1 MKRLAWCLL
10 YGFAGLA
17 QAAINDVT
25 FHGTLVSPPACTI
38 SDGKTI
44 EVEFRNVII
53 DNINGDNFRQDVPYT
68 ITCDPD
74 VRDDAWEMS
83 LTWTG
88 SQTPYDDSAIET
100 DVSGLLLNQPFH
112 RYFADFLA
120 LWSMDNRVLLNLA
133 SPRHQLAKQ
142 RLVLLAKC
150 CFLFH
155 LTVSISNFPT
165 VYPTRS
171 TIDRFKRIFP
181 HSPRVNADLSSSS
194 WQTSRRNYC
203 DHALEEY
210 VDKIFVDEA
219 VNELQTIQDM
229 LRWSVSRFSAANIW
243 YGHGTDNPWDEAVQ
257 LVLPSLYLPLD
268 IPEDMRTARL
278 TSSEKHR
285 IVERVIRR
293 VNERIPVAYL
303 TNKAWFCGH
312 EFYVD
317 ERVLVPRSPIGELI
331 NNKFAGLISK
341 QPQHILDM
349 CTGSGCIA
357 IACAYAFPEAE
368 VDAVDISPDAL
379 AVAEQNIE
387 EHGLIHNV
395 IPIRSDL
402 FRDLPKVQYDLI
414 VTNPPYVDA
423 EDMSDLPNEYRHE
436 PELGLASGTDGLKL
450 TRRILGNAAD
460 YLADDGVLICE
471 VGNSMVHL
479 MEQYPDVPF
488 TWLEFDNGGDG
499 VFMLTKEQ
507 LIAAREHFAIY
518 KD

>member
-1 MKRLAWCLL
+1 MKRFALCLFGC
-10 YGFAGLA
+10 YCGIA
-17 QAAINDVT
+17 QAADSDIT
-25 FHGTLVSPPACTI
+25 FHGTLVSPPACAI
-38 SDGKTI
+38 SDGKTV
-44 EVEFRNVII
+44 EVEFRDVII
-53 DNINGDNFRQDVPYT
+53 DNINGNNFRQNVPYT

-74 VRDDAWEMS
+74 VRDDAWEMTLS
-83 LTWTG
+83 WTG
-88 SQTPYDDSAIET
+88 SQTSYDNAAIET
-100 DVSGLLLNQPFH
+100 NVTGLG
-112 RYFADFLA
+112 
-120 LWSMDNRVLLNLA
+120 
-133 SPRHQLAKQ
+133 
-142 RLVLLAKC
+142 
-150 CFLFH
+150 
-155 LTVSISNFPT
+155 I
-165 VYPTRS
+165 
-171 TIDRFKRIFP
+171 
-181 HSPRVNADLSSSS
+181 
-194 WQTSRRNYC
+194 
-203 DHALEEY
+203 
-210 VDKIFVDEA
+210 
-219 VNELQTIQDM
+219 ELQTIQDM

-303 TNKAWFCGH
+303 TNRAWFCGH

>member
-1 MKRLAWCLL
+1 MLIYRRL
-10 YGFAGLA
+10 
-17 QAAINDVT
+17 
-25 FHGTLVSPPACTI
+25 HGTLAA
-38 SDGKTI
+38 
-44 EVEFRNVII
+44 EFIAE
-53 DNINGDNFRQDVPYT
+53 
-68 ITCDPD
+68 C
-74 VRDDAWEMS
+74 
-83 LTWTG
+83 
-88 SQTPYDDSAIET
+88 
-100 DVSGLLLNQPFH
+100 
-112 RYFADFLA
+112 
-120 LWSMDNRVLLNLA
+120 
-133 SPRHQLAKQ
+133 
-142 RLVLLAKC
+142 
-150 CFLFH
+150 
-155 LTVSISNFPT
+155 
-165 VYPTRS
+165 
-171 TIDRFKRIFP
+171 
-181 HSPRVNADLSSSS
+181 
-194 WQTSRRNYC
+194 
-203 DHALEEY
+203 ALEDV

-219 VNELQTIQDM
+219 VNELHTIQDM
-229 LRWSVSRFSAANIW
+229 LRWAVSRFSAANIW

-331 NNKFAGLISK
+331 NNQFAGLINHK
-341 QPQHILDM
+341 PQHILDM

-379 AVAEQNIE
+379 AVAEHNVE
-387 EHGLIHNV
+387 SHGLIHHV
-395 IPIRSDL
+395 TPIRSDL
-402 FRDLPKVQYDLI
+402 FRDLPKLQYDLI
-414 VTNPPYVDA
+414 VTNPP
-423 EDMSDLPNEYRHE
+423 
-436 PELGLASGTDGLKL
+436 
-450 TRRILGNAAD
+450 D
-460 YLADDGVLICE
+460 YLSDDGILICE

-499 VFMLTKEQ
+499 VFMLTKQQ
-507 LIAAREHFAIY
+507 LIDARAHFGIY

>member
-1 MKRLAWCLL
+1 M
-10 YGFAGLA
+10 
-17 QAAINDVT
+17 
-25 FHGTLVSPPACTI
+25 
-38 SDGKTI
+38 
-44 EVEFRNVII
+44 
-53 DNINGDNFRQDVPYT
+53 
-68 ITCDPD
+68 
-74 VRDDAWEMS
+74 
-83 LTWTG
+83 
-88 SQTPYDDSAIET
+88 
-100 DVSGLLLNQPFH
+100 
-112 RYFADFLA
+112 
-120 LWSMDNRVLLNLA
+120 
-133 SPRHQLAKQ
+133 
-142 RLVLLAKC
+142 
-150 CFLFH
+150 
-155 LTVSISNFPT
+155 
-165 VYPTRS
+165 
-171 TIDRFKRIFP
+171 
-181 HSPRVNADLSSSS
+181 
-194 WQTSRRNYC
+194 
-203 DHALEEY
+203 
-210 VDKIFVDEA
+210 DKIFVDEA

-341 QPQHILDM
+341 QPQHILNM

-402 FRDLPKVQYDLI
+402 FRDFFLWSTSRALDL
-414 VTNPPYVDA
+414 
-423 EDMSDLPNEYRHE
+423 L
-436 PELGLASGTDGLKL
+436 PELDGFLNAYAEAAWTYDIEKVRSDTWESWKECVDYDKTDSCFVDYSNRLAHMLREK
-450 TRRILGNAAD
+450 RAFWA
-460 YLADDGVLICE
+460 
-471 VGNSMVHL
+471 
-479 MEQYPDVPF
+479 YPSS
-488 TWLEFDNGGDG
+488 
-499 VFMLTKEQ
+499 
-507 LIAAREHFAIY
+507 AAR
-518 KD
+518 